1 MHKFLESIEVNPL
14 MKKVILN
21 AWFPLLFCF
30 DNSNDDCNVYVFYH
44 FLSHLKI
51 STAKATDIYSKL
63 KHENEIG
70 KTAMLPHPPSFLS

>member
-51 STAKATDIYSKL
+51 STAKATETSTQ
-63 KHENEIG
+63 N
-70 KTAMLPHPPSFLS
+70 